1 MKKHKPGA
9 KEHKLPRHIAAALD
23 DSYEPI
29 RAWDPPKFDALVQ
42 DNIQFML
49 EELSE
54 HMKDGCPADFILS
67 GAYEEGLKLLTRKT
81 WKEHSKTLFEAA
93 AMQVALQEVYKQ
105 RN

>member
-1 MKKHKPGA
+1 MKKHKPGS
-9 KEHKLPRHIAAALD
+9 KGPKLPRHIAEALA

-29 RAWDPPKFDALVQ
+29 RAWDPPEFDALVQ

-49 EELSE
+49 GELPE

-67 GAYEEGLKLLTRKT
+67 GAYEEGLKRLTGKT
-81 WKEHSKTLFEAA
+81 WKEYSKALFEEA
-93 AMQVALQEVYKQ
+93 AMQVAIQEVYKL

>member
-1 MKKHKPGA
+1 MKPHKPGSR
-9 KEHKLPRHIAAALD
+9 EYKLPRHIGEALD

-49 EELSE
+49 EELPE

-67 GAYEEGLKLLTRKT
+67 GAYEEGLNRLMGKE
-81 WKEHSKTLFEAA
+81 WKEYSKALFETA
-93 AMQVALQEVYKQ
+93 AMQVAIQEVYKQ

>member
-1 MKKHKPGA
+1 MKKHKPGS
-9 KEHKLPRHIAAALD
+9 KEFKLPRHIAEALD

-42 DNIQFML
+42 DNIEFTL
-49 EELSE
+49 AELPE

-67 GAYEEGLKLLTRKT
+67 GAYEQGLEFMMKRS
-81 WKEHSKTLFEAA
+81 WKVHSKALFEAA
-93 AMQVALQEVYKQ
+93 AMQVALQEVFKQ